1 MFLGDAPLTFV
12 VEIVIRTSVMY
23 LYTLALVRLLG
34 KRGMAQLS
42 PFEMV
47 IIVALGSAVGDP
59 MFYDDVPLLHGLAVV
74 TVVVALE
81 RLLVVL
87 TQRSRR
93 LERLIESTP
102 VLLVKDGAI
111 DQEAMEEEELSEAE
125 LFMSLREA
133 RIEQLGEVRLAY
145 LEPNGKVSVF
155 RSEEPQRGRSVL
167 PQA

>member
-1 MFLGDAPLTFV
+1 MLLGDAPLRFV
-12 VEIVIRTSVMY
+12 VEIVIRTSIMY
-23 LYTLALVRLLG
+23 LYTLLLVRLLG
-34 KRGMAQLS
+34 KRGMGQLS

-59 MFYDDVPLLHGLAVV
+59 MLYDDVPLLHGLVVV

-81 RLLVVL
+81 RLLVAL
-87 TQRSRR
+87 TQRNRP
-93 LERLIESTP
+93 LERLIESSP
-102 VLLVKDGAI
+102 VLLVRDGEI
-111 DQEAMEEEELSEAE
+111 DREALKQEELSETE

-155 RSEEPQRGRSVL
+155 RSEEEKRGRSVL
-167 PQA
+167 PPA

>member
-1 MFLGDAPLTFV
+1 MFIGDTDLTFV
-12 VEIVIRTSVMY
+12 LQIVIRTTFMY

-34 KRGMAQLS
+34 KRGMGQLS

-59 MFYDDVPLLHGLAVV
+59 MFYDNVPLLHGMAVV

-87 TQRSRR
+87 TQRNRR
-93 LERLIESTP
+93 LERLIESSP
-102 VLLVKDGAI
+102 VLLVTDGAI
-111 DQEAMEEEELSEAE
+111 DQEAMNQEELSEGE

-133 RIEQLGEVRLAY
+133 SIEQLGEVRLAY

-167 PQA
+167 P

>member
-1 MFLGDAPLTFV
+1 MFIGDTDLTFV
-12 VEIVIRTSVMY
+12 LQIVIRTTFMY

-34 KRGMAQLS
+34 KRGMGQLS

-59 MFYDDVPLLHGLAVV
+59 MFYDNVPLLHGIAVV

-87 TQRSRR
+87 TQRNRR
-93 LERLIESTP
+93 LERLIESSP
-102 VLLVKDGAI
+102 VLLVTDGAI
-111 DQEAMEEEELSEAE
+111 DQEAMNQEELSEGE

-133 RIEQLGEVRLAY
+133 SIEQLGEVRLAY

-167 PQA
+167 PQT

>member
-1 MFLGDAPLTFV
+1 MFIGDTDLTFV
-12 VEIVIRTSVMY
+12 LQIVIRTTFMY

-34 KRGMAQLS
+34 KRGMGQLS

-59 MFYDDVPLLHGLAVV
+59 MFYDNVPLLHGIAVV

-87 TQRSRR
+87 TQRNRR
-93 LERLIESTP
+93 LERLIESSP
-102 VLLVKDGAI
+102 VLLVTDGAI
-111 DQEAMEEEELSEAE
+111 DQEAMNQEELSEGE

-133 RIEQLGEVRLAY
+133 SIEQLGEVRLAY

>member
-1 MFLGDAPLTFV
+1 MFIGDTDLTFV
-12 VEIVIRTSVMY
+12 LQIVIRTTFMY

-34 KRGMAQLS
+34 KRGMGQLS

-59 MFYDDVPLLHGLAVV
+59 MFYDNVPLLHGIAVV

-87 TQRSRR
+87 TQRNRR
-93 LERLIESTP
+93 LERLIESSP
-102 VLLVKDGAI
+102 VLLVTDGAI
-111 DQEAMEEEELSEAE
+111 DQEAMNQEELSEGE

-133 RIEQLGEVRLAY
+133 SIEQLGEVRLAY

-167 PQA
+167 P